1 MYRHALLALSGALTL
16 STPLTAAAEPPVMP
30 VAELQKLPPEAQQAY
45 VLQRVAQQ
53 KARAAASA
61 VTGDTTGPVLTLFD
75 LKANAAAGGQLTAK
89 VAATDDQSGVRGLY
103 LYAYGNGNA
112 LSLYHYWTLP
122 QGAAQGTAAGD
133 INRFIAPGT
142 YTATWGY
149 LYDEAGNYTYLNAS
163 DFAATGNAVVQVSNT
178 KAIDTVAPTL
188 GSGKVLTTKVSLAG
202 VQPGTD
208 HPVFAGAELSVND
221 SGETGVAGLREAQM
235 QFCLLD
241 GSQCFWLFGNTPAIG
256 VSKIKLAVGGQ
267 PVYYTTVAGKYY
279 LKTVIVTD
287 WGQHSTGY
295 VSTRFG
301 GTADFS
307 TLFPAGDAIT
317 LRP

>member
-30 VAELQKLPPEAQQAY
+30 IAELQKLPPEAQQAY

-53 KARAAASA
+53 KARAAANA
-61 VTGDTTGPVLTLFD
+61 VTADTTGPVLTQFA
-75 LKANAAAGGQLTAK
+75 LKATAAAGGQVSAK
-89 VAATDDQSGVRGLY
+89 VAATDDLSGVRGLY

-122 QGAAQGTAAGD
+122 QGSAQATAAGD
-133 INRFIAPGT
+133 INRFVSPGT

-163 DFAATGNAVVQVSNT
+163 DFAAAGNAVVQVSNP
-178 KAIDTVAPTL
+178 KAIDTVPPTL
-188 GSGKVLTTKVSLAG
+188 GSGKVLTTKVSLSAFH
-202 VQPGTD
+202 PGTE
-208 HPVFAGAELSVND
+208 HPAFAGAELSVND
-221 SGETGVAGLREAQM
+221 SGETGVSGLREAQM
-235 QFCLLD
+235 QFCLPDL
-241 GSQCFWLFGNTPAIG
+241 SQCFWLFGNTPAVG
-256 VSKIKLAVGGQ
+256 ASKVKLALGGQ
-267 PVYYTTVAGKYY
+267 PVYYASVAGKYY
-279 LKTVIVTD
+279 LRSLILTD

-301 GTADFS
+301 GAADFS

>member
-16 STPLTAAAEPPVMP
+16 STPLTAAAEAPVMP

-45 VLQRVAQQ
+45 VLKRVAQQ
-53 KARAAASA
+53 KARAAAGA
-61 VTGDTTGPVLTLFD
+61 VAADTTGPVLTLFD
-75 LKANAAAGGQLTAK
+75 LKANATAGGQVTAK
-89 VAATDDQSGVRGLY
+89 VAATDDLSGVRGLY

-112 LSLYHYWTLP
+112 ISLYHYWTLP
-122 QGAAQGTAAGD
+122 QGSNQGTAAGD

-149 LYDEAGNYTYLNAS
+149 LFDEAGNYTYLGTA

-178 KAIDTVAPTL
+178 KAVDTVPPTV
-188 GSGKVLTTKVSLAG
+188 GTGKLLTTKVSLSA

-208 HPVFAGAELSVND
+208 RPAYAGAELSVND
-221 SGETGVAGLREAQM
+221 SGESGVSGLREAQM

-241 GSQCFWLFGNTPAIG
+241 VSHCFWLFGNTPAVG
-256 VSKIKLAVGGQ
+256 LGKIKLAMGGQ
-267 PVYYTTVAGKYY
+267 PAYYTTVAGKYY
-279 LKTVIVTD
+279 LKDVIVTD

-301 GTADFS
+301 GTADFF
-307 TLFPAGDAIT
+307 TVFPAGDAIT